1 MIKIRDILWTR
12 EEILWLIRAGE
23 TEIEN
28 SKLLYWNHKKYIYV
42 TYYSDATLA
51 FDTTNVLIAENFKIG
66 ENVEETLLAF
76 WYTKISIE
84 IEKILNY

>member
-1 MIKIRDILWTR
+1 MIKIR

-28 SKLLYWNHKKYIYV
+28 SKLLYWNHKKYFYV
-42 TYYSDATLA
+42 TYDSDATLA

-66 ENVEETLLAF
+66 ENVEETLSAF